1 MGRPSSV
8 TKLPPE
14 VQAAIGSLRQRGHTI
29 DEILAHLADMQSQV
43 SRSALGRHVK
53 GLDVIG
59 ERLRRSRMVA
69 EALVHELGD
78 APESKAARLNIEL
91 MHNALL
97 DLFMSD
103 ADGGDINELGKAALK
118 GNPEGVMQLSRALA
132 DLARAS
138 KSNADF
144 IEQTEKRAEKKALAA
159 AAAAVDEV
167 AKDTTAGLSV
177 DTVAKIKA
185 QIFGVA
191 A

>member
-1 MGRPSSV
+1 
-8 TKLPPE
+8 
-14 VQAAIGSLRQRGHTI
+14 
-29 DEILAHLADMQSQV
+29 MQSQV

-138 KSNADF
+138 KTNADY
-144 IEQTEKRAEKKALAA
+144 IEQAEKRAERRALTAA
-159 AAAAVDEV
+159 AAVVDEV
-167 AKDTTAGLSV
+167 AKETGGGLTGE
-177 DTVAKIKA
+177 TVEKIKA
-185 QIFGVA
+185 RIFGIA